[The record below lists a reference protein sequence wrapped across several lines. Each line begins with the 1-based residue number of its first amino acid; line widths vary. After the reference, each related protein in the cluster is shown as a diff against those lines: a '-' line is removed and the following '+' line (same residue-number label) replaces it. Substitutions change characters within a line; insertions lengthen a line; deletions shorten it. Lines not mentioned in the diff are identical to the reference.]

1 MTLSLISLLSL
12 PKEIQLVILNYSNVT
27 SIITRLVCKKWSLWI
42 KSPEIY
48 EKRFAIRTHA
58 HYGLNM
64 TKWFYFLGYPIDV
77 YILHIAINNNNLN
90 LVKWLYSINPNIDDP
105 FMSYYYAEIHNKE
118 KIKEYLW
125 SICTF
130 FST

>member
-1 MTLSLISLLSL
+1 MTLLLGYL
-12 PKEIQLVILNYSNVT
+12 PKEIQLIILDYSHVT
-27 SIITRLVCKKWSLWI
+27 PIITRLVCKKWSLWI
-42 KSPEIY
+42 NSPTIQ
-48 EKRFAIRTHA
+48 EKRIAIHNYV

-64 TKWFYFLGYPIDV
+64 TKWFYFLGYQLDLHV
-77 YILHIAINNNNLN
+77 LHIAINNNNLN

-105 FMSYYYAEIHNKE
+105 FMSSYYAEIHNKE

-130 FST
+130 YNT